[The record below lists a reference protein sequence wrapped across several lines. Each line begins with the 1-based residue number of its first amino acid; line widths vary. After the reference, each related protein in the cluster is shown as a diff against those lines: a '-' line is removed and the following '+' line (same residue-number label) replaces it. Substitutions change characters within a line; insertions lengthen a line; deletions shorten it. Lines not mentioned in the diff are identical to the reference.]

1 MLCTIHHQLGSVVNR
16 CGAIDCDAGIV
27 ARMMITH
34 KVNGQGANLL
44 AQLHHGHI
52 VDILIDFTSV
62 EKPSK
67 ADRKVS
73 RCNQTLYARRF
84 PKVRGI
90 ITKIE
95 RSYLSRHFRSGRDQG
110 KTKQKQKSYSTCMFM
125 NLRINH

>member
-16 CGAIDCDAGIV
+16 CGAIDRDASIV

-34 KVNGQGANLL
+34 KVNGQGADLL

-67 ADRKVS
+67 ADGKVT
-73 RCNQTLYARRF
+73 RCNQTLYARRL
-84 PKVRGI
+84 PEVRGI
-90 ITKIE
+90 LTKVE
-95 RSYLSRHFRSGRDQG
+95 GGNFSRHFRSDRDQG
-110 KTKQKQKSYSTCMFM
+110 KLKQKQKSYSTCMTM
-125 NLRINH
+125 NLCINH